1 MDKKHK
7 DIDLLKSVQL
17 PDPAASM
24 SSRTHRCKS
33 FVVSKRF
40 EDDEVLKPDF
50 VKELGKV
57 VAVRLPLFPS

>member
-1 MDKKHK
+1 
-7 DIDLLKSVQL
+7 
-17 PDPAASM
+17 M